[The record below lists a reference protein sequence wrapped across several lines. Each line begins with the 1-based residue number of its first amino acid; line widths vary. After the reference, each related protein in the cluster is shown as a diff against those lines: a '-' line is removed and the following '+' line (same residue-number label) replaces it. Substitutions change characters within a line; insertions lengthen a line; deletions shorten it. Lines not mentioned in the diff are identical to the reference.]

1 MKRVTLT
8 GAAILLIFTMSCK
21 ENNQNQKN
29 SDQEVQQVEES
40 KEETSTSFSDN
51 LAVELFDTYQEV
63 RLALINSDAKEVQMA
78 VGQFADEIPTDQP
91 ELKGMV
97 LALAQE
103 NDVEKQRI
111 LFSDLTVKVE
121 PMFREFLAEGEM
133 YKQFCPMAF
142 EGKGGYWISDV
153 EEIRNPYFGDKMLT
167 CGKVVEVIQ

>member
-63 RLALINSDAKEVQMA
+63 W
-78 VGQFADEIPTDQP
+78 F
-91 ELKGMV
+91 
-97 LALAQE
+97 
-103 NDVEKQRI
+103 
-111 LFSDLTVKVE
+111 
-121 PMFREFLAEGEM
+121 
-133 YKQFCPMAF
+133 
-142 EGKGGYWISDV
+142 
-153 EEIRNPYFGDKMLT
+153 
-167 CGKVVEVIQ
+167 